1 MTHTAASFDPN
12 LLQTLGKALSETPKS
27 PGALR
32 LSAAD
37 ASNAHLATIANGLPI
52 FGVVMPMR
60 APDGGDTLPGWMI

>member
-1 MTHTAASFDPN
+1 
-12 LLQTLGKALSETPKS
+12 LSETPKS

-32 LSAAD
+32 LRAAD

-60 APDGGDTLPGWMI
+60 APDGGDTLPAWL